1 MKKLGSCKI
10 FKFMRN
16 TLLLIFITVLQTYAA
31 DTYSQNTKLTLD
43 LKNVTV
49 ANVLEEIQNNSEYFF
64 LFNAKLID
72 VEREVSISVEDKKIS
87 EILTSLFTGTGV
99 NYLVY
104 DRQII
109 LTPGEIKPLA
119 SAIQQQKITGTVID
133 KNGSPLPGVNIIV
146 TGTTQGA
153 ISDIAGKYSIE
164 IPQGSKSLTFTF
176 IGMESQEISI
186 GTSTQI
192 NVTMTES
199 AIGLEEVVV
208 VGYGSQKKRDVI
220 GSISTIKANVIETAA
235 ASTNF
240 SSLLQGQAAGI
251 SVQSSSGRLGADVNI
266 NIRGLSSI
274 SANTN
279 PLWIIDG
286 IPVLTGITTGSDGT
300 TAQSPM
306 SMINQ
311 ADIESIQVLKD
322 AAATSIYG
330 SRGSNGV
337 IMVTTKT
344 GVAGKK
350 ATLNVDYTTGM
361 SDLPF
366 QKVKFV
372 NAEQLLK
379 IKDEAKMNYGLG
391 QFDMM
396 ADYYSK
402 KPYATEFL
410 TREQAVAANTDW
422 FKAVMQKGT
431 FQDINVSSYGGNE
444 SIRYYISGN
453 YRNDNGVHRNESLE
467 RYGLRGN
474 IDTKPVKGL
483 DLGTKVNLSLSKN
496 NRGKNGYLGS
506 EDGNKTG
513 DGGGFGYLNASA
525 NPFDPVYSLAD
536 PKKYFNIYAGNPA
549 ASQDPNYLKE
559 ELDVIRMLSSIYAEY
574 AIPGVKGLS
583 VRSEFSLD
591 IMQANRN
598 FWMSKEIR
606 KEGSMGK
613 DNASTAK
620 TINFNVFGKYHR
632 TFGNHTVDL
641 VAGSE
646 AQKGSTWYRVMEG
659 LNLVGSYQQL
669 GTPTNVTY
677 INSGLAGEGML
688 KSYFSRANYKFRD
701 KYLAGFSIR
710 RDGSSNFTPEYR
722 WGNFMA
728 FSAGW
733 IISEEAFMGDFGNKH
748 FLKLRGSFG
757 QTGNQGIPSNL
768 DVSQYATNWWS
779 PLGYGDAGIL
789 GNSGTLLST
798 IGVTN
803 LTWETTNNSDIGL
816 DFGFFNQRIDGS
828 IAYYNK
834 YVKGLLLAT
843 TLPPSSGIGSIW
855 GNIGDLVN
863 RGLEFSVTSN
873 NMVSGNLKWT
883 TNLNIS
889 FNHNEVKKL
898 TEEVDKA
905 GTGMIENPF
914 ITKVGY
920 GVRDF
925 YISDWAGVDTETG
938 LGQIY
943 ALDQDVYA
951 ATGETQR
958 LKDAEGKDVIILA
971 TNSNNNTNL
980 FHFKNKNTT
989 PKFYGGITN
998 NFTYKAFDFSF
1009 LITFS
1014 GGNYILDNAMRN
1026 LINPNQQG
1034 IYVEDFVGNYWQKP
1048 GDKAEYQR
1056 LDYLGNIKMEDGTI
1070 IGMGDPRT
1078 DNSHFLYKGD
1088 YIKLKAINVGFTL
1101 PRYTATQK
1109 VIQSLRIYAS
1119 VENLHTWTAYPGWD
1133 PEGMSTGDVWNL
1145 PQLFSA
1151 SIGISIKF

>member
-1 MKKLGSCKI
+1 MKKLNILQHGVLLIRGCSKKTFRI
-10 FKFMRN
+10 IRLT
-16 TLLLIFITVLQTYAA
+16 TLLLM
-31 DTYSQNTKLTLD
+31 
-43 LKNVTV
+43 VTV
-49 ANVLEEIQNNSEYFF
+49 FNVFGGTTISDYTNLNLDKETDPAAIMQQNR
-64 LFNAKLID
+64 
-72 VEREVSISVEDKKIS
+72 V
-87 EILTSLFTGTGV
+87 
-99 NYLVY
+99 
-104 DRQII
+104 
-109 LTPGEIKPLA
+109 
-119 SAIQQQKITGTVID
+119 TGTVND
-133 KNGSPLPGVNIIV
+133 KSGTPLPGVNVVV
-146 TGTTQGA
+146 TGTTQGT
-153 ISDIAGKYSIE
+153 ISDIAGKYSID
-164 IPQGSKSLTFTF
+164 IPTGSKSLTFTF
-176 IGMESQEISI
+176 IGMETQEISI
-186 GTSTQI
+186 GTLTQI
-192 NVTMTES
+192 NVTMAES

-220 GSISTIKANVIETAA
+220 GSIATIKAAVLETPGGA
-235 ASTNF
+235 TNF
-240 SSLLQGQAAGI
+240 ASLLQGQAAGVSI
-251 SVQSSSGRLGADVNI
+251 QSQSGRLGAGIVTM
-266 NIRGLSSI
+266 IRGLSSI
-274 SANTN
+274 SAETA
-279 PLWIIDG
+279 PLYIIDG
-286 IPVLTGITTGSDGT
+286 VPVFTGILTGGDGT
-300 TAQSPM
+300 TSQSPM
-306 SMINQ
+306 TMINQ

-337 IMVTTKT
+337 IMITTKT

-350 ATLNVDYTTGM
+350 AMFNVDYTTGM

-372 NAEQLLK
+372 NAEQLLQ
-379 IKDEAKMNYGLG
+379 IRDEAKINYGLAP
-391 QFDMM
+391 FDMM
-396 ADYYSK
+396 VDYYSK

-410 TREQAVAANTDW
+410 TREQAVNANTDW
-422 FKAVMQKGT
+422 FKAVMRKGS
-431 FQDINVSSYGGNE
+431 FQDINVSSYGGDQ
-444 SIRYYISGN
+444 SIRYYVSGN
-453 YRNDNGVHRNESLE
+453 YRNDNGVHRNENLE
-467 RYGLRGN
+467 RYGLRAN
-474 IDTKPVKGL
+474 IDIKPVKGL

-496 NRGKNGYLGS
+496 NRGKNNYLGA

-513 DGGGFGYLNASA
+513 DSGGFGYINASA
-525 NPFDPVYSLAD
+525 SPFDPVYSLAD
-536 PKKYFNIYAGNPA
+536 PKQYFNIYAGNPA
-549 ASQDPNYLKE
+549 ASEDPKYLKE
-559 ELDVIRMLSSIYAEY
+559 ELDVIRMLASIYAEY
-574 AIPGVKGLS
+574 AIPGVTGLS
-583 VRSEFSLD
+583 VRSELSLD

-606 KEGSMGK
+606 KDGSIGK

-620 TINFNVFGKYHR
+620 TFNFNAFAKYSR
-632 TFGNHTVDL
+632 TFGDHTFDL

-677 INSGLAGEGML
+677 INSALAGEGML
-688 KSYFSRANYKFRD
+688 KSYFGRANYKFKD

-710 RDGSSNFTPEYR
+710 RDGSSNFTSAYR

-733 IISEEAFMGDFGNKH
+733 ILSEESFMGDFGKKH

-757 QTGNQGIPSNL
+757 QTGNAGIPSNL
-768 DVSQYATNWWS
+768 DVSQYTTTYDG
-779 PLGYGDAGIL
+779 PLGYGDAGIN
-789 GNSGTLLST
+789 GNSGTLLET
-798 IGVTN
+798 IGVSN

-834 YVKGLLLAT
+834 YVRGLLLAT
-843 TLPPSSGIGSIW
+843 TLPPSSGISSIW

-873 NMVSGNLKWT
+873 NVVSGNLKWT
-883 TNLNIS
+883 TSLNIS
-889 FNHNEVKKL
+889 FNKNEVKKL
-898 TEEVDKA
+898 TAQVDKA

-925 YISDWAGVDTETG
+925 YIADWAGINTQTG

-943 ALDQDVYA
+943 ALDQDVYN

-958 LKDAEGKDVIILA
+958 LKDAQGKDVIILA

-980 FHFKNKNTT
+980 FHFKNKNTI
-989 PKFYGGITN
+989 PKYYGGITN
-998 NFTYKAFDFSF
+998 KFTYKAFDFSF

-1026 LINPNQQG
+1026 LANPNQQG
-1034 IYVEDFVGNYWQKP
+1034 IYVADFVGNYWKKP
-1048 GDKAEYQR
+1048 GDIAQYQR
-1056 LDYLGNIKMEDGTI
+1056 LDYMGNIKLEDGTTV
-1070 IGMGDPRT
+1070 GMGDPRT
-1078 DNSHFLYKGD
+1078 NTSHFLYKAD
-1088 YIKLKAINVGFTL
+1088 YIKLKSINVGFTL
-1101 PRYTATQK
+1101 PKYAATQK
-1109 VIQSLRIYAS
+1109 VFQSLRIYAS
-1119 VENLHTWTAYPGWD
+1119 VENIHTFTKYPGWD
-1133 PEGMSTGDVWNL
+1133 PEGMSTGDSWNL